1 MPTSLTATHHLL
13 ALLILATSLAAC
25 APEPAEAPVV
35 PSVYVSPVR
44 NDSGAEQRV
53 LFGSVRPRV
62 EADLSF
68 RVGGKV
74 TARLVELGQAVRK
87 GQVLARIDPADYQ
100 LAVEAAIEQ
109 QRAAEVD
116 AVQSASDA
124 ARFKRLLADGSVGA
138 ADAERQQAR
147 ADAAAARL
155 TQAQKQVDLSRN
167 RAGYA
172 VLTAPFDG
180 MVTALR
186 FETGQMVGE
195 GQTMLSLAR
204 PDELEVVVDLPESML
219 DDLKT
224 WQTSLPTAV
233 GGEAASASA
242 ATPVLPLRLRE
253 LAPSAHPAT
262 RTTRARYALA
272 DRSDVTRL
280 RMGMTAEVLLQ
291 RPGQVSSAELPLGA
305 LLVTATAASAQPTTT
320 NVTDTGTGTAVWLVD
335 AESGALTRQPVRLL
349 SQTTDL
355 VRVSGLPEGALV
367 VTVGAQKLDAG
378 LKVRPVQR
386 PLATLTNQVV
396 AR

>member
-1 MPTSLTATHHLL
+1 LARIIRVKREATTSLTQ
-13 ALLILATSLAAC
+13 
-25 APEPAEAPVV
+25 
-35 PSVYVSPVR
+35 
-44 NDSGAEQRV
+44 GA
-53 LFGSVRPRV
+53 
-62 EADLSF
+62 
-68 RVGGKV
+68 
-74 TARLVELGQAVRK
+74 
-87 GQVLARIDPADYQ
+87 
-100 LAVEAAIEQ
+100 
-109 QRAAEVD
+109 
-116 AVQSASDA
+116 
-124 ARFKRLLADGSVGA
+124 
-138 ADAERQQAR
+138 
-147 ADAAAARL
+147 
-155 TQAQKQVDLSRN
+155 
-167 RAGYA
+167 
-172 VLTAPFDG
+172 
-180 MVTALR
+180 
-186 FETGQMVGE
+186 
-195 GQTMLSLAR
+195 
-204 PDELEVVVDLPESML
+204 
-219 DDLKT
+219 
-224 WQTSLPTAV
+224 
-233 GGEAASASA
+233 ASA

-280 RMGMTAEVLLQ
+280 RMGITAEVLLQ

-320 NVTDTGTGTAVWLVD
+320 NVTGTGTGTGTAVWLVD